1 MKLNLVLLLLVTL
14 TQYSN
19 ALILQSKNVM
29 NRKSFLGTALVGGVF
44 ISPLPSSA
52 KTSSQPSAQE
62 EISIIRDA
70 STTLNILLDNWE
82 KATVECIYADV
93 PRELLETKNKEQLL
107 EKASTF
113 ALFDKSV
120 SVVSCKKTNKKVRD
134 YIGVTGK
141 GPLVNIDKRMLKMNV
156 AEIVDPDDLEN
167 YYTEVESFQRSIA
180 RASTASYA
188 AGMSDLDSIIN
199 FEKGTQNNAGDS
211 NLNQAKEAVEDAKV
225 SIERIVYMLGKSET

>member
-1 MKLNLVLLLLVTL
+1 
-14 TQYSN
+14 
-19 ALILQSKNVM
+19 
-29 NRKSFLGTALVGGVF
+29 
-44 ISPLPSSA
+44 
-52 KTSSQPSAQE
+52 
-62 EISIIRDA
+62 
-70 STTLNILLDNWE
+70 
-82 KATVECIYADV
+82 
-93 PRELLETKNKEQLL
+93 
-107 EKASTF
+107 
-113 ALFDKSV
+113 
-120 SVVSCKKTNKKVRD
+120 
-134 YIGVTGK
+134 
-141 GPLVNIDKRMLKMNV
+141 MNV